1 MNEQLKQS
9 TRRFLDKQKLIG
21 FGIILLAVLIFV
33 FLKNTKPQQPGV
45 EVKQKVWPIKTM
57 SVKLE
62 SLSPV
67 FTLYGTV
74 ESNSLVTAASPV
86 AGVIESVP
94 VNEGDEVT
102 RDQLLVQLAT
112 ADIELPY
119 QAAKADVADTEAQL
133 NLQGLNYQ
141 ANLKKLEHEQEVLK
155 IKQQDVKR
163 NTELIN
169 KKLLSQALLD
179 QSKEALTRQEF
190 SVVGAELSVQEN
202 KVKVEQLKAR
212 LDKAR
217 VNLQQAEIN
226 RQRGIVHAPYDG
238 RITDVHVS
246 QGDRVNINA
255 PMISYYDL
263 DSLELRAQVPVAQTA
278 MIYQAMHAGETLKAQ
293 FIFNNQTYEM
303 PLLRLDGQAQTSG
316 VDAFF
321 DIPEA
326 LSMLRPG
333 DLLKV
338 KLLGR
343 KIEQAF
349 AVPYSAIYGSDRV
362 YLVENDEL
370 QSTRVELV
378 GDTLVD
384 GQPWA
389 MLKGEIKDGAVI
401 ATTHLP
407 NAITGLKVTI
417 LDEAQ

>member
-9 TRRFLDKQKLIG
+9 TRSFFNKRRLIG
-21 FGIILLAVLIFV
+21 FGIILVAILIFI
-33 FLKNTKPQQPGV
+33 FLKSTRPEQPGV
-45 EVKQKVWPIKTM
+45 EVKQKVWPIKSMT
-57 SVKLE
+57 VKLQD
-62 SLSPV
+62 LSPV

-86 AGVIESVP
+86 AGVVEKVP

-102 RDQLLVQLAT
+102 QGQLLVQLAT

-119 QAAKADVADTEAQL
+119 QVAKADVADTEAQL
-133 NLQGLNYQ
+133 NLQDLNYQ
-141 ANLKKLEHEQEVLK
+141 ANLERLEHEKDVLK

-163 NTELIN
+163 NRELLK

-179 QSKEALTRQEF
+179 QSVEALTRQEF
-190 SVVGAELSVQEN
+190 SVVGAELSVKEN

-212 LDKAR
+212 LDKAKA
-217 VNLQQAEIN
+217 NLEQAEVN
-226 RQRGIVHAPYDG
+226 RQRGIVHAPFDG

-246 QGDRVNINA
+246 QGDRVNVNA
-255 PMISYYDL
+255 PMVSFYAIE
-263 DSLELRAQVPVAQTA
+263 SLELRAQIPVAQTG
-278 MIYQAMHAGETLKAQ
+278 MIYQAMHAGETLMAQ
-293 FIFNNQTYEM
+293 FTFNDKTYEM

-321 DIPEA
+321 DIPA
-326 LSMLRPG
+326 DLSLLRPG

-343 KIEQAF
+343 KIKNAF

-362 YLVENDEL
+362 YLVEEGEL

-384 GQPWA
+384 GSPWA
-389 MLKGEIKDGAVI
+389 MLKGNVADGAII

-407 NAITGLKVTI
+407 NAITGLKVSV
-417 LDEAQ
+417 LEDGQ